1 MAAPLIHNGGGKKPM
16 LVKIYLSDA
25 RIKTLKKTAQRRGLD
40 LNHYC
45 SEVVDN
51 ALAERCEHGTAY

>member
-1 MAAPLIHNGGGKKPM
+1 MAAPLIHKGGGKRPT

-25 RIKTLKKTAQRRGLD
+25 RIKTLKEAAQRRGLD

-51 ALAERCEHGTAY
+51 ALAERCEHVTSY